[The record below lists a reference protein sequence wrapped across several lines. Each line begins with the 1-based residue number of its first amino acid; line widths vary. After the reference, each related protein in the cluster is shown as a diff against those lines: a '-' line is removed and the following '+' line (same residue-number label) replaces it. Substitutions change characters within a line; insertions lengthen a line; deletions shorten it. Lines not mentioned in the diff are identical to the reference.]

1 MLDIEGE
8 WKINEIE
15 DISVES
21 IQKWNTKSKKTWKNI
36 NRALVSSKNVSSGQT
51 CM

>member
-1 MLDIEGE
+1 MPDFEGE

-21 IQKWNTKSKKTWKNI
+21 IIKGDTKSKKLGKI
-36 NRALVSSKNVSSGQT
+36 
-51 CM
+51 

>member
-15 DISVES
+15 DISEES
-21 IQKWNTKSKKTWKNI
+21 IQKWDTNSKKLGKI
-36 NRALVSSKNVSSGQT
+36 
-51 CM
+51 

>member
-21 IQKWNTKSKKTWKNI
+21 IQKWNTKSKKLGKI
-36 NRALVSSKNVSSGQT
+36 
-51 CM
+51 